1 MKPLSGKVA
10 IVTGAARGLGLDYA
24 KRLAQL
30 GANIAISD
38 LNLDSASQ
46 YNAEKSQ
53 LVNGSLEQTLSQ
65 FGTDVFMKQVD
76 ATDEDATKSF
86 AADVH
91 AKWGRIDVAVCN
103 AGGGGD
109 FSAAQPTQIVDA
121 SMKATFARNFY
132 STVYTAAAV
141 APYMK
146 EQKAGKII
154 TISSFTGVMA
164 LGEGHGADY
173 AVAKGAVAH
182 YTRYL
187 AQELGPYGINANAI
201 APGFIATGQFTERL
215 GAADTERLKQWTEM
229 SALRRLGSPQDCT
242 NVVEFLATPLSDFVS
257 GQVICVDGG
266 ILRGAS

>member
-1 MKPLSGKVA
+1 MKPLEGKVA

-24 KRLAQL
+24 KRLAQM
-30 GANIAISD
+30 GAHIAISD
-38 LNLDSASQ
+38 LNLDSASE
-46 YNAEKSQ
+46 YEAEKSQ
-53 LVNGSLEQTLSQ
+53 LVDGSLEKTLAQ
-65 FGTDVFMKQVD
+65 YGTEVFMKQVD
-76 ATDEDATKSF
+76 ATDEEATKAF
-86 AADVH
+86 ADDVY

-109 FSAAQPTQIVDA
+109 FSAAQPTQIVDE

-132 STVYTAAAV
+132 STVYTAGAV

-146 EQKAGKII
+146 QQQSGKII

-182 YTRYL
+182 YTRCL
-187 AQELGPYGINANAI
+187 AQELGPHGVNANAI
-201 APGFIATGQFTERL
+201 APGFIATGQFKERL
-215 GAADTERLKQWTEM
+215 GAADPERLKQWTQM
-229 SALRRLGSPQDCT
+229 SALRRLGRPEDCT
-242 NVVEFLATPLSDFVS
+242 NVVEFLASPLSDFVS